1 MDFVQY
7 IQPELFTLIPV
18 MYLIGIALK
27 KSAFKDKFIPLMLGA
42 IAVALCAIYELATV
56 ELTTGKEY
64 AMAIF
69 VAITQGIL
77 IAGASVYADQ
87 IIKQAKKKE

>member
-1 MDFVQY
+1 MDYIKY
-7 IQPELFTLIPV
+7 IQPELFLLIPV
-18 MYLIGIALK
+18 MYLVGVALK

-42 IAVALCAIYELATV
+42 ISIVLCAIYELATV
-56 ELTTGKEY
+56 DLTTSKEY

-69 VAITQGIL
+69 VAITQGVL

-87 IIKQAKKKE
+87 IVKQAKKKE